1 MNRAR
6 YTRLLANLNYKVA
19 LAVSN
24 SGDMLEIEDQP
35 AEVTQEEVLR
45 FTDDI
50 RKTLL
55 WIERASAGV
64 N

>member
-6 YTRLLANLNYKVA
+6 YTRLLANLNSRVA
-19 LAVSN
+19 SAVSN
-24 SGDMLEIEDQP
+24 SGDMLEIDDQP